1 MPNDTSEFQWQHQS
15 ARGGN
20 SVAYCLHRHVFVW
33 VSPTRC
39 VAAGT
44 VEQANVGEQHGSPER
59 AVLRPER
66 ATEIANP
73 CAHGPRQAAP
83 SRLHARRAR
92 PPGLAERF
100 EEFGVDACMRR
111 HEGMQPQRGRSGR
124 DRIYPDRSVDRA
136 YTRPCPGLRDT
147 AHGAT
152 RVLLPSSPLLSPA
165 RSRSFRER
173 AGAERP
179 VASTQHTGFWP
190 RCALCI
196 CAPCGESARAA
207 CARGR
212 RGREPKGCCACDA
225 VLCRM
230 PDAKKV
236 AIASASCV
244 SFHVSAT
251 HCVMHA
257 LRRAVG
263 AISSGLVLSACLEKG
278 LPCGGVLCSL

>member
-1 MPNDTSEFQWQHQS
+1 MHACDAMKACSRSEGDLGEIESTPTDRWIARTHVHALGYATLPTAPRGSFCPARRCCRPRGPAPSAS
-15 ARGGN
+15 AREPNG
-20 SVAYCLHRHVFVW
+20 
-33 VSPTRC
+33 
-39 VAAGT
+39 
-44 VEQANVGEQHGSPER
+44 
-59 AVLRPER
+59 
-66 ATEIANP
+66 
-73 CAHGPRQAAP
+73 
-83 SRLHARRAR
+83 
-92 PPGLAERF
+92 
-100 EEFGVDACMRR
+100 
-111 HEGMQPQRGRSGR
+111 
-124 DRIYPDRSVDRA
+124 
-136 YTRPCPGLRDT
+136 
-147 AHGAT
+147 
-152 RVLLPSSPLLSPA
+152 
-165 RSRSFRER
+165 
-173 AGAERP
+173 P

-190 RCALCI
+190 RCALCV

-212 RGREPKGCCACDA
+212 RRREPKGCCACDA